1 MADEVLTRSAP
12 EFTGADP
19 VLAPAMA
26 ASPATGWR
34 WPLGAILPVLC
45 VLAWQFVASRWV
57 GPDLLPSPLVVAQTL
72 IGMARDGS
80 LAINIGA
87 TAQRLAFG
95 FLFGAAAATLAGALT
110 GASPYGRR
118 VLDPMLQ
125 GLRNVPS
132 LAWVPLFIIWFGIY
146 DASKILLIAVG
157 VFFPVYLNLMNG
169 IAGVDRKLIEVGR
182 VHGYGRLALM
192 LRVQWPASLPAYLT
206 GLRGGLGLG
215 WMFVASAEMMGASTG
230 LGFIL
235 INGEEIGRPDQVIA
249 AIVAFALLGK
259 ATDWVLAGAARRLT
273 AWQDTLNLEQNR
285 R

>member
-1 MADEVLTRSAP
+1 MAELTPSAAEFAAEERGEVP
-12 EFTGADP
+12 
-19 VLAPAMA
+19 A
-26 ASPATGWR
+26 ASVLLPNAWR
-34 WPLGAILPVLC
+34 WPLGVILPAIC
-45 VLAWQFVASRWV
+45 VLSWQLVAVLGWV
-57 GPDLLPSPLVVAQTL
+57 GADLLPSPLTVAQT
-72 IGMARDGS
+72 IIVMARDGS
-80 LAINIGA
+80 LWSDIGA
-87 TAQRLAFG
+87 TAQRLALG
-95 FLFGAAAATLAGALT
+95 FLFGAAAATFAGALT
-110 GASPYGRR
+110 GASACCRR
-118 VLDPMLQ
+118 LLDPMLQ

-182 VHGYGRLALM
+182 VHGYSRLALL
-192 LRVQWPASLPAYLT
+192 LRVQLPASLPAYLT

-235 INGEEIGRPDQVIA
+235 TNGEEVGRPDQVIA

-259 ATDWVLAGAARRLT
+259 ATDWGLAQGARRLT
-273 AWQDTLNLEQNR
+273 NWQDTITLEQR
-285 R
+285 RI